1 MSKWAIWQ
9 RKNPEVASQRGY
21 AICTSARSGSK
32 WLCYLLSSTGQLGN
46 PREYFNVE
54 ARRRNTPPFGRT

>member
-9 RKNPEVASQRGY
+9 RKNPEVARKRGY
-21 AICTSARSGSK
+21 AICTSARSGSN
-32 WLCYLLSSTGQLGN
+32 WLCYLLSSTGQLGH